1 MPVTDYKLTIDSK
14 DVNKVLKSVEGRF
27 VKLEKA
33 GNESMKK
40 VGSSGLS
47 MGNVLSGAVGG
58 AFVALAGAALNFGTQ
73 AVSAFANVVK
83 SSVSAANTFDVTR
96 RKFISIF
103 EGREGE
109 ADAVMDFISQRASKL
124 GLDMN
129 EALSISRSFIPDVR
143 GAEDP
148 LGTIENL
155 LVAVRGLTEED
166 PAQGIAGARIA
177 IDEAMSGSLSS
188 LRRRFEFTKAE
199 LDIVKA
205 SQVELGE
212 VAGTVE
218 GLNKVLARRGFDI
231 GALKGSFTQNLGEM
245 QFALGKLQVDMGKP
259 IAEEMNESMMDLNK
273 LLTENSDDFQLIAAS
288 IGDVVGEVVD
298 FIGSGLVNF
307 LEGIDP
313 SKIQDMVDAFHRVV
327 IQLEILS
334 GLTGEGG
341 FANKFLDAITWLLD
355 KTATLTERFTQLN
368 AILGAFEKG
377 GGLAGILSAEG
388 DTFTDKLTNVI
399 KGSEEIKESFLQTS
413 EALEEGAKK
422 EAAYTETAE
431 ARAAA
436 QKVSSE
442 ASLAEAETSL
452 KAGDAAETQASALE
466 QLGVSEE
473 KLTDIQEESV
483 KNLKDRLDLEM
494 KFSQERADLH
504 RKSLEDIEDIE
515 RNHQQDIL
523 ESGGELNR
531 DSRDMAQKHTAD
543 RAGIEK
549 DRTRKLLDVELQYQ
563 RQLEDIQRQTSRDL
577 ESAELSQDALAFV
590 DTLRQQEISEE
601 EAGVTKERGEEG
613 AGTEFEQA
621 REDLQVAQ
629 ELERQTLMKGYADR
643 LEDLHLQLE
652 QEFIEQRIADERA
665 SEQQTITEQRRTD
678 AQAEKEAER
687 LQKLTEG
694 LDAEVAAVVMA
705 EAQKLQSV
713 ETAAAQMTSALQ
725 SVADQAAA
733 VATAAAQATVRGTR
747 GEREDAGLGSGAG
760 AGTPAAQAAQRRRQE
775 FLERINKANVAQG
788 RSGVSVPTP
797 SGTPLYLP
805 LARRA
810 RGGPVGAGQPTIVG
824 ELGEELYIPPA
835 SGSIIPNDQL
845 GAFVGAGAGGNTS
858 NTEVNFQ
865 PTFELSNPAV
875 LSPEQAAATRAIASA
890 VATEMFTRV
899 MGGTS

>member
-109 ADAVMDFISQRASKL
+109 ADAVMDFVSQRASKM

-129 EALSISRSFIPDVR
+129 EALSISRSFIPDVK
-143 GAEDP
+143 GTEDP
-148 LGTIENL
+148 LGTIEDL
-155 LVAVRGLTEED
+155 LVSVRGLTEED
-166 PAQGIAGARIA
+166 PFQGIAGARIA

-212 VAGTVE
+212 VAGTVA

-245 QFALGKLQVDMGKP
+245 RFALGKLQVDMGKP
-259 IAEEMNESMMDLNK
+259 IAEEMNESMMGLNQ
-273 LLTENSDDFQLIAAS
+273 LLAENSDDFQLIAAS

-307 LEGIDP
+307 LEDIDP

-422 EAAYTETAE
+422 EATYAETAE

-442 ASLAEAETSL
+442 AALDEAESRL
-452 KAGDAAETQASALE
+452 KAGDAAETQASQLE

-504 RKSLEDIEDIE
+504 RKSLEDIE
-515 RNHQQDIL
+515 RNHPQDIL
-523 ESGGELNR
+523 ESGRELNR

-601 EAGVTKERGEEG
+601 EAGVTKERGEED

-629 ELERQTLMKGYADR
+629 ELERQTLMQGYADR
-643 LEDLHLQLE
+643 LEDLQLQLE
-652 QEFIEQRIADERA
+652 QEFIEQQIADERA
-665 SEQQTITEQRRTD
+665 FEQQAITEQRRTD

-713 ETAAAQMTSALQ
+713 ETAAAQMTAALQ

-733 VATAAAQATVRGTR
+733 VANAAAQATVRGTR

-824 ELGEELYIPPA
+824 ELGEELFIPPT

-845 GAFVGAGAGGNTS
+845 GAFVGAGASGNTS

-899 MGGTS
+899 MGGNN